1 MNRRAPKMPAKRAGP
16 FYAHL
21 TAKDSKQSPIQYK
34 HLRFVFIIYSS
45 PNKGPALHIV
55 LFSRIV
61 WSMEAALQ
69 QAAAIRP
76 QKRICNPFTFRTR
89 VPIWQKPFLPTPC
102 STCMAGKWISIYGS
116 ISLIIAHS
124 FLSGPE
130 STLAAEHW
138 SAPRDG
144 LMASNLPGRWRLFG
158 WYYQVNSITVTVDF
172 FILLLWACHLPF
184 LGLHYTLAMAC
195 RGLITCV
202 SSFLNISSY
211 SHGGNDEL
219 IFFY

>member
-1 MNRRAPKMPAKRAGP
+1 MSLQWQEMPRRHCVTHFEVMPESIIHQLLLKSRRFINVINKKATVYLNRRAPKMPAKWSGP

-45 PNKGPALHIV
+45 TNKGPALHIV

-89 VPIWQKPFLPTPC
+89 VAIWQKPFLPTPF

-130 STLAAEHW
+130 STLAAEH
-138 SAPRDG
+138 
-144 LMASNLPGRWRLFG
+144 
-158 WYYQVNSITVTVDF
+158 
-172 FILLLWACHLPF
+172 
-184 LGLHYTLAMAC
+184 
-195 RGLITCV
+195 
-202 SSFLNISSY
+202 
-211 SHGGNDEL
+211 
-219 IFFY
+219 